1 MIVPE
6 RTSCLSPRSMH
17 VFSLTLSMH
26 ISLECFKRHR
36 AKRPKSSWLA
46 TRCLT
51 RSFNAERNPFGPSS
65 LKGTS
70 GIRVKFTSWFAT
82 VALAAMNPACRPMSF
97 TRAKPL

>member
-1 MIVPE
+1 
-6 RTSCLSPRSMH
+6 
-17 VFSLTLSMH
+17 
-26 ISLECFKRHR
+26 
-36 AKRPKSSWLA
+36 
-46 TRCLT
+46 
-51 RSFNAERNPFGPSS
+51 